1 MRGVGRRPAQRCRD
15 TFGFPGQRYR
25 RVGGT
30 RQFLV
35 GGEHVVED
43 LAQCMGSR
51 IGGTGA
57 CAAGAISP
65 ICRSEALED
74 RSILPITS
82 WTTPAS
88 ESMPPISSV
97 ASPVRNMR
105 YRISH
110 IHAGDARGSMTVFEG
125 NTSLSSLSPW
135 GMIKRKREVLT

>member
-74 RSILPITS
+74 PFDIAYHL
-82 WTTPAS
+82 
-88 ESMPPISSV
+88 V
-97 ASPVRNMR
+97 D
-105 YRISH
+105 
-110 IHAGDARGSMTVFEG
+110 HAGQGVHAADLVGRFPGA
-125 NTSLSSLSPW
+125 
-135 GMIKRKREVLT
+135 